1 MTNPTGCLLLDAS
14 CLLNLYATIRLRE
27 ISATIDARLHVADY
41 VLEQEAIYTW
51 VPDATSGQD
60 EPVPVD
66 VSPLVA
72 DGLLHVIG
80 LESIDEQTTFVELA
94 SLVDDGEAVTGALAF
109 HRGCS
114 VATDD
119 RKARRV
125 FGERI
130 PTVELVSTLDIL
142 KLWADIGQIAATDV
156 RAAMIAM
163 RSGASY
169 IPGVRDPLYE
179 WWVGRGHKIVGCGQE
194 RGHLIS
200 KCGAY

>member
-1 MTNPTGCLLLDAS
+1 MTNPNGCLLLDAS
-14 CLLNLYATIRLRE
+14 CLLNLYATGRLRA
-27 ISATIDARLHVADY
+27 ISAMIEVQLHIADY

-51 VPDATSGQD
+51 VHDATSGQD

-66 VSPLVA
+66 VSPLIA
-72 DGLLHVIG
+72 DGLIHVID
-80 LESIDEQTTFVELA
+80 LESRAERATFVELA
-94 SLVDDGEAVTGALAF
+94 TLVDDGEAVTGALAF

-130 PTVELVSTLDIL
+130 PSVQLVSTLEL
-142 KLWADIGQIAATDV
+142 LRLWADAGHVADTDL

-169 IPGVRDPLYE
+169 IPNRRDPLYD
-179 WWVGRGHKIVGCGQE
+179 WWAGITR
-194 RGHLIS
+194 
-200 KCGAY
+200 